1 MHFSDWVDARSEMLS
16 EIRVCRCDFS
26 RSSAAKEILAT
37 ALYIRQQHFRSD
49 ANCEEIFLFPQWPDK
64 KNTWGT

>member
-1 MHFSDWVDARSEMLS
+1 MIFREVAPQKRFWPLY
-16 EIRVCRCDFS
+16 
-26 RSSAAKEILAT
+26 
-37 ALYIRQQHFRSD
+37 LYIRQQYFRSD